1 MLTRKQ
7 KEVLVQ
13 EVTESVKEAKSVVFV
28 DYKGLG
34 MADMTE
40 LKAQLRKEGGAYR
53 VMKKKLFLLAAKNAG
68 VEIDPKTLD
77 GQLAIVFSVN
87 DEVSGA
93 KIVYTFAKGNE
104 NVKILGGVLESN
116 VIDIANVEAL
126 AKLPSKEEL
135 LAKAV
140 GSIKAPI
147 SGFVNVLSGNM
158 RGLVTVLKAI
168 SSDANN
174 AN

>member
-1 MLTRKQ
+1 MLTREQ
-7 KEVLVQ
+7 KETIVR
-13 EVTESVKEAKSVVFV
+13 EVTDDLKGAKSVVFI

-34 MADMTE
+34 VTDMTQ
-40 LKAQLRKEGGAYR
+40 LKAKLREEGGVCK
-53 VMKKKLFLLAAKNAG
+53 VMKKKLFFIAAKNSG
-68 VEIDPKTLD
+68 VEIDPKALD
-77 GQLAIVFSVN
+77 GQFAVIFSPN

-93 KIVYTFAKGNE
+93 KIVYTFAESNE
-104 NVKILGGVLESN
+104 NVKILGGMLESD
-116 VIDIANVEAL
+116 VIDTASITAL

-135 LAKAV
+135 LAKMV
-140 GSIKAPI
+140 GSIKAPV

-158 RGLVTVLKAI
+158 RGLVTALKAI